1 MNILLFSDI
10 PPCSNYSA
18 GIVLMQE
25 CEFLLEQGH
34 QVNCFAVVDALVKP
48 EIPDRLKKSMKFKRV
63 AKPQEDWGGGWRS
76 RVMNGAMARRLPMI
90 TREAAEFAKETE
102 TELLWIVEQGQSIIL
117 QARPLAK
124 ATGLPY
130 VMQTW
135 DSPK

>member
-76 RVMNGAMARRLPMI
+76 RVMNGAMRVVCR
-90 TREAAEFAKETE
+90 
-102 TELLWIVEQGQSIIL
+102 
-117 QARPLAK
+117 
-124 ATGLPY
+124 
-130 VMQTW
+130 
-135 DSPK
+135 

>member
-34 QVNCFAVVDALVKP
+34 QVNCFAVVDAVVKP

-76 RVMNGAMARRLPMI
+76 RVMNGAMARRYGSWSRGRVLFCRRGPWRRRRDCP
-90 TREAAEFAKETE
+90 T
-102 TELLWIVEQGQSIIL
+102 
-117 QARPLAK
+117 
-124 ATGLPY
+124 
-130 VMQTW
+130 
-135 DSPK
+135 